1 MPDRLTRLL
10 TVDDFAASLRLG
22 TEAFGTPPPGTPTPS
37 AAEFPYPGRHSWGTF
52 EGDRLVA
59 RMVGRQYHAWFHGRA
74 VPTCGVAGVT
84 VEAEHRGEGLLADLM
99 AATLTEAGERGEVL
113 STLFPSAPGIYRP
126 FGYELVG
133 SCDEIEVPVGELA
146 TVRPPAS
153 TITTRRATAA
163 DVDAV
168 RGVYDSWA
176 AAQNGPLTRSG
187 ASFPATADEL
197 VGGFTGVTL
206 AVDEAGT
213 VVGYCSWNRG
223 TGYDADAGVEVSD
236 LLALTSDG
244 YRVLWRMLGSFTS
257 VTGQVRVRTSGD
269 DVARLVLPSASWR
282 VRRRYPY
289 MLRVHAVAPALSGI
303 ETPLDA
309 DLRFSV
315 TGDRLGTANG
325 AYRLRTIDGRTTCGT
340 APEAATATATAT
352 DMLAP
357 VLDVRGLALAYA
369 GVQSCA
375 NLRLAGLLTGPDAH
389 DATLDALLGGRQ
401 LHIRDYF

>member
-1 MPDRLTRLL
+1 MSERQTRQTRLL
-10 TVDDFAASLRLG
+10 TVDDFAASIRLG
-22 TEAFGTPPPGTPTPS
+22 TEAFGTPPAGTPTPS

-59 RMVGRQYHAWFHGRA
+59 RVVGREFHAWFHGRP

-84 VEAEHRGEGLLADLM
+84 VQAEHRGTGLLADLM
-99 AATLTEAGERGEVL
+99 AAMLTEAGGRGEVL

-133 SCDEIEVPVGELA
+133 SYDVVEVPVGELA

-163 DVDAV
+163 DFDAV
-168 RGVYDSWA
+168 RDVYDTWA
-176 AAQNGPLTRSG
+176 AVQNGPLTRRG
-187 ASFPATADEL
+187 ASFPATADEF
-197 VGGFTGVTL
+197 VGDFTGVTL

-213 VVGYCSWNRG
+213 VVGYCSWDRG
-223 TGYDADAGVEVSD
+223 TGYDADAAVEVSD
-236 LLALTSDG
+236 LLALNPDG
-244 YRVLWRMLGSFTS
+244 YRALWRMLGSFTA
-257 VTGQVRVRTSGD
+257 VTGQVRVHTSGD
-269 DVARLVLPSASWR
+269 DPARLVLPSASWR

-289 MLRVHAVAPALSGI
+289 MLRVHDVAPALSGI
-303 ETPLDA
+303 RTPVDA

-315 TGDRLGTANG
+315 AGDRLGTANG
-325 AYRLRTIDGRTTCGT
+325 DYRLRTVDGRTACEQATGT
-340 APEAATATATAT
+340 DAP
-352 DMLAP
+352 AP
-357 VLDVRGLALAYA
+357 VFDVRGLALACA
-369 GVQSCA
+369 GAQSCA

-389 DATLDALLGGRQ
+389 DATFDALLGGRQ